1 MLDFKLSSK
10 SLGRLEGIDRD
21 LISVVKLAIQITKID
36 FGIPPDGGMR
46 SDIRQHQLFVD
57 GVSKCDGYKKISNHQ
72 LGQAFDFYAYVDGK
86 ASWREDHLAMVA
98 CAMLQ
103 AATMLNV
110 KLNWGGLWSSSK
122 TTNGIPYGWDMA
134 HIETD

>member
-1 MLDFKLSSK
+1 MKFKLSNK

-21 LISVVKLAIQITKID
+21 LIRVPKLAIQLTVID

-46 SDIRQHQLFVD
+46 SDIKQNQLFLD
-57 GVSKCDGYKKISNHQ
+57 GVSKCDGYKKISEHQ
-72 LGQAFDFYAYVDGK
+72 LGKAFDFYAYVDGK

-103 AATMLNV
+103 AATMLKV
-110 KLNWGGLWSSSK
+110 SLNWGGLWSSAK
-122 TTNGIPYGWDMA
+122 KTNGIPYGWDMA
-134 HIETD
+134 HIELE